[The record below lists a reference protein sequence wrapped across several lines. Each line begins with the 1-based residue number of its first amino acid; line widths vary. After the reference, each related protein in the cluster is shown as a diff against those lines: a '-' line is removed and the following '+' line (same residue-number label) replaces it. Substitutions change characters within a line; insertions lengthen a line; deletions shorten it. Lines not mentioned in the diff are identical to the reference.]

1 MMINLMIIIYMM
13 LLKMMIMIIIKI
25 LNINNKTKKVN
36 KKRIIKKI
44 KGETLTIYIYLINN
58 SKFNKKCQKI

>member
-1 MMINLMIIIYMM
+1 MMINLMFIIYMM
-13 LLKMMIMIIIKI
+13 LLKMMILIIIII

-58 SKFNKKCQKI
+58 SKFNKKC